1 MTVSR
6 RARAFGNLG
15 SLGASHQK
23 VPLAPGEVMPKI
35 RIMSA
40 SITYGQKETPIWN
53 NGKWLGKKFPARKDE
68 DCLFRLRVSGAGKA
82 IVSAVFN
89 DSDDNPCYLF
99 VRRVGPGEH
108 FISVQIPFRE
118 LPKFRFAIG
127 GKVDTTID
135 GRFLS
140 NKEKKGLS
148 SNMLLLNE
156 TKNAYYTESLGGYSG
171 LGSGHSGMSDDY
183 HPSFVKQAYITP
195 KKTMSGLNTIWSGS
209 LSKHRWKTHGFSG
222 LDERRNRKADNDPGF
237 WDPSAKTQKA
247 RQDAVEGPLFVADKS
262 GFYAFRGST
271 YQMRYDEK
279 GTMLGYDAMEK
290 LSRGMPAGIPIC
302 MVMQYFVHDQVNPGL
317 SSFAGGPYDNLGWG
331 VLKKAWKGTKKAAS
345 WTADKTVAVVED
357 VGDRTIDTYEAGKNF
372 ANDPS
377 WANATSIITAPLGGN
392 SCWHYADDVKIPGS
406 RLFFVED
413 NVFYGY
419 SDTDTFDRPSNR
431 DGLFTSYGEASAIP
445 YIVNKSATIKSSFKH
460 KNKTYNKKRF
470 GMKVEWYNPSTKK
483 WSTPMVSP
491 PFNFTTDSKGK
502 IKVVFRFP
510 RQLDPN
516 SDASEIAKGIRNGYP
531 DYSYD
536 RNTIKS
542 AYPYLDTTG
551 NKIAYSL
558 LGRIENK
565 DSKTEERVG
574 FTQTIGGIS
583 FRGRRSISAILYCDP
598 PSHWRSGMTHPSG
611 VGSMDTGQAF
621 AVRIADPAKFT
632 YLDNPEVDNS
642 YYVQGDMK
650 PGSTVV
656 IIGKALGTV
665 NSNNTIL
672 TTRGWANGVPAETI
686 GRKEPPG
693 DTPAFVSVNVIRPNS
708 QKPRTERGKE
718 GTNRADFL
726 ELVGHI
732 TTNDL
737 IDKISVPGEEVLKTT
752 WKNIFGVDL
761 DVAWFNKMKLPGHDP
776 TNPAKYLIKGSMG
789 ETYSFPFSISWFQ
802 LPPYYTGPYLDYN
815 EQGQLQQIEGRPYAI
830 FDPASPDQQL
840 NIISRTPFGKLMQQK
855 FDVVAETQEQKFLI
869 EEGGYTPDEALAIN
883 EMNYDA
889 EDMTEIADL
898 DARERDF
905 LEQTGQTH
913 PMDKDPRM
921 IRYTNDWFKANY
933 KFGNK
938 DVVLKPEVQPPVIA
952 GFSNQGNFY
961 VEDVTEK
968 WGTLNGAAYTNDD
981 FDVNMMPLPMP
992 EDEDDTPFIGFAGL
1006 SGWDDAIEQAG
1017 NVGKVVGRASA
1028 EFGKEQVKAIADLD
1042 PDEMVAFGALG
1053 LGAAL
1058 TMVGL
1063 GYAAFYGVPKGLLS
1077 GVAEIRRA
1085 GGRNKADKIRAKADA
1100 RDTTGGIFGRLTR
1113 KPAST
1118 R

>member
-1 MTVSR
+1 
-6 RARAFGNLG
+6 
-15 SLGASHQK
+15 
-23 VPLAPGEVMPKI
+23 
-35 RIMSA
+35 
-40 SITYGQKETPIWN
+40 
-53 NGKWLGKKFPARKDE
+53 
-68 DCLFRLRVSGAGKA
+68 
-82 IVSAVFN
+82 
-89 DSDDNPCYLF
+89 
-99 VRRVGPGEH
+99 
-108 FISVQIPFRE
+108 
-118 LPKFRFAIG
+118 
-127 GKVDTTID
+127 
-135 GRFLS
+135 
-140 NKEKKGLS
+140 
-148 SNMLLLNE
+148 
-156 TKNAYYTESLGGYSG
+156 
-171 LGSGHSGMSDDY
+171 
-183 HPSFVKQAYITP
+183 
-195 KKTMSGLNTIWSGS
+195 
-209 LSKHRWKTHGFSG
+209 
-222 LDERRNRKADNDPGF
+222 
-237 WDPSAKTQKA
+237 
-247 RQDAVEGPLFVADKS
+247 
-262 GFYAFRGST
+262 
-271 YQMRYDEK
+271 
-279 GTMLGYDAMEK
+279 
-290 LSRGMPAGIPIC
+290 
-302 MVMQYFVHDQVNPGL
+302 
-317 SSFAGGPYDNLGWG
+317 
-331 VLKKAWKGTKKAAS
+331 
-345 WTADKTVAVVED
+345 
-357 VGDRTIDTYEAGKNF
+357 
-372 ANDPS
+372 
-377 WANATSIITAPLGGN
+377 
-392 SCWHYADDVKIPGS
+392 
-406 RLFFVED
+406 
-413 NVFYGY
+413 
-419 SDTDTFDRPSNR
+419 
-431 DGLFTSYGEASAIP
+431 
-445 YIVNKSATIKSSFKH
+445 
-460 KNKTYNKKRF
+460 
-470 GMKVEWYNPSTKK
+470 
-483 WSTPMVSP
+483 
-491 PFNFTTDSKGK
+491 
-502 IKVVFRFP
+502 
-510 RQLDPN
+510 
-516 SDASEIAKGIRNGYP
+516 
-531 DYSYD
+531 
-536 RNTIKS
+536 
-542 AYPYLDTTG
+542 
-551 NKIAYSL
+551 
-558 LGRIENK
+558 
-565 DSKTEERVG
+565 
-574 FTQTIGGIS
+574 
-583 FRGRRSISAILYCDP
+583 
-598 PSHWRSGMTHPSG
+598 
-611 VGSMDTGQAF
+611 MDTGQAF

-656 IIGKALGTV
+656 VIGKALGTV
-665 NSNNTIL
+665 TSNNTIL
-672 TTRGWANGVPAETI
+672 TTRGWTNGVPAETI
-686 GRKEPPG
+686 GRKEPQG

-737 IDKISVPGEEVLKTT
+737 IDNISVPGEEVLKTT

-869 EEGGYTPDEALAIN
+869 EEGGYTPDESLAIN

-1028 EFGKEQVKAIADLD
+1028 EFGKEQVKAVADLD
-1042 PDEMVAFGALG
+1042 PGEMVVFGALG

-1100 RDTTGGIFGRLTR
+1100 RDTTGGVFGMLTR
-1113 KPAST
+1113 KPAAT